1 MGPPRRSPARGTGAG
16 PLGSHLRGFR
26 YIAARFKIG
35 ARIGQ
40 RYDVLY
46 EIYWEASAVVYP
58 LNTLPDVATALAVAK
73 GLKVVKS
80 IRTAFGKRTDV
91 IGNED

>member
-1 MGPPRRSPARGTGAG
+1 
-16 PLGSHLRGFR
+16 
-26 YIAARFKIG
+26 
-35 ARIGQ
+35 
-40 RYDVLY
+40 
-46 EIYWEASAVVYP
+46 